1 MVIYLNQKKRSILVP
16 HIHIYIYIYI
26 YIHITENH
34 TQTNPGSQ
42 HFPNL
47 ATRLGHHFQPPPHLE
62 LPFPDRHL
70 WFGMDAEDTSI
81 PWSFGTVA
89 TAPLVF
95 GLLEQLEKIRWWI
108 FGWIRWRKNP
118 WDLLTSRRWK
128 PQKWHVFPGVKVKLA
143 NVYTHLA
150 WCSSSRIFAW
160 SDVKCQVKKSI

>member
-1 MVIYLNQKKRSILVP
+1 MVIYLNQKKDPYLY
-16 HIHIYIYIYI
+16 HIYTYIYI

-95 GLLEQLEKIRWWI
+95 GLLEQLVDSLMDFWMDSLKKKSMGFFR
-108 FGWIRWRKNP
+108 
-118 WDLLTSRRWK
+118 SRRWK
-128 PQKWHVFPGVKVKLA
+128 PQKWHVFPEVKVKLA